1 MGSWQ
6 PWVLVRSRFLA
17 HTFAVAAMAVTAS
30 FSLALV
36 SSARAVDEVPGLC
49 ESRFVI
55 VSTQTSLDLVLEALL
70 ADASDD
76 GVFVL
81 DAEAGA
87 VIFGD
92 GERGRVP
99 ATGPRTPIQD
109 SPALRHRDR
118 TVSVKD
124 FAPITTGSPGARV
137 ARITIDVCPE

>member
-6 PWVLVRSRFLA
+6 PWALPGSGFLA
-17 HTFAVAAMAVTAS
+17 RTSAMAALAVTAS
-30 FSLALV
+30 LSLALV
-36 SSARAVDEVPGLC
+36 SSVRAGDKVPGLC
-49 ESRFVI
+49 ASRFVI
-55 VSTQTSLDLVLEALL
+55 VSTQASLDLTLEALL

-81 DAEAGA
+81 DAETGA

-109 SPALRHRDR
+109 SPSLRRRDR
-118 TVSVKD
+118 AVSVKD
-124 FAPITTGSPGARV
+124 FAPITTGSPDARV
-137 ARITIDVCPE
+137 ARITIDACPE